1 MSEAQNERWLTYV
14 ELGALLR
21 CTPSAARMHARR
33 HGWVRRTSNMIGE
46 QTRVL
51 VPSHAAV
58 QRRTD
63 QRTFAAQMFDATNGQ
78 DQANSAAVA
87 VLREQLAIA
96 NRLIDELTEERQAA
110 GRRIDDLNEER
121 RCDAEERRRLLAF
134 SNGPRRCQRGGA
146 DQRRHGRRPTART
159 RHPARSL
166 PVAEAVVQLGV
177 GLCAAPCGR
186 RALRTAVG
194 WC

>member
-21 CTPSAARMHARR
+21 CTRSAARMHARR
-33 HGWVRRTSNMIGE
+33 HGWVRRPSNMIGVL
-46 QTRVL
+46 TRVL

-96 NRLIDELTEERQAA
+96 NRRIDELTEER
-110 GRRIDDLNEER
+110 
-121 RCDAEERRRLLAF
+121 RRLLALVTDLADARAAAQINRW
-134 SNGPRRCQRGGA
+134 SARGIATLQAPAPSWATDGRQSRSRKAWAARIDYGLRWSPPSGRLRSPGTSAGSRRERV
-146 DQRRHGRRPTART
+146 
-159 RHPARSL
+159 L
-166 PVAEAVVQLGV
+166 
-177 GLCAAPCGR
+177 
-186 RALRTAVG
+186 RAGSST
-194 WC
+194 

>member
-1 MSEAQNERWLTYV
+1 
-14 ELGALLR
+14 
-21 CTPSAARMHARR
+21 
-33 HGWVRRTSNMIGE
+33 MIGE

-96 NRLIDELTEERQAA
+96 NR
-110 GRRIDDLNEER
+110 RID
-121 RCDAEERRRLLAF
+121 
-134 SNGPRRCQRGGA
+134 RGA
-146 DQRRHGRRPTART
+146 SGRRPA
-159 RHPARSL
+159 H
-166 PVAEAVVQLGV
+166 
-177 GLCAAPCGR
+177 
-186 RALRTAVG
+186 
-194 WC
+194 

>member
-21 CTPSAARMHARR
+21 CTRSAARMHARR

-121 RCDAEERRRLLAF
+121 R
-134 SNGPRRCQRGGA
+134 
-146 DQRRHGRRPTART
+146 
-159 RHPARSL
+159 
-166 PVAEAVVQLGV
+166 
-177 GLCAAPCGR
+177 
-186 RALRTAVG
+186 
-194 WC
+194 

>member
-87 VLREQLAIA
+87 VLRA
-96 NRLIDELTEERQAA
+96 
-110 GRRIDDLNEER
+110 
-121 RCDAEERRRLLAF
+121 
-134 SNGPRRCQRGGA
+134 SNW
-146 DQRRHGRRPTART
+146 
-159 RHPARSL
+159 RS
-166 PVAEAVVQLGV
+166 PIGES
-177 GLCAAPCGR
+177 
-186 RALRTAVG
+186 TN
-194 WC
+194 